1 MLLAFAASLPPVVM
15 LLTSG
20 HFYTP
25 WSWLPRIVTQ
35 FTAGALAC
43 AAVRRL
49 RLTDR
54 GRRAAG
60 YTSLLLLGAMVGV
73 LYWFAAHPISGV
85 VENDSG
91 GVVDVLFVPL
101 VITLA
106 IGLGSLPGLLSTRVM
121 VYGGQ
126 ISFCLY
132 MVHELVHT
140 SWGWAVIEFELT
152 PWEQDNP
159 WKWNVIGLLVIAV
172 GLSVLM
178 YHFVEEPARRWMR
191 RMVDVR
197 PVNTE
202 TEPDESPT
210 TKLHQIDGGLEAVSA
225 RAV

>member
-1 MLLAFAASLPPVVM
+1 VMLLA
-15 LLTSG
+15 SG

-35 FTAGALAC
+35 FIAGALAC

-54 GRRAAG
+54 GRRIAG
-60 YTSLLLLGAMVGV
+60 YISLLLLVAMVAV
-73 LYWFAAHPISGV
+73 LYWFAAHPIAGV

-91 GVVDVLFVPL
+91 GAVDMLFVPL
-101 VITLA
+101 VIALA
-106 IGLGSLPGLLSTRVM
+106 IGVGSLPRLLSTRLM

-126 ISFCLY
+126 ISFSLY

-140 SWGWAVIEFELT
+140 SWGWAVIQFNLT

-159 WKWNVIGLLVIAV
+159 WRWNVIGLLAIAV
-172 GLSVLM
+172 GLSILL

-191 RMVDVR
+191 RMVDVGR
-197 PVNTE
+197 LNVDAGT
-202 TEPDESPT
+202 DAAAHSASG
-210 TKLHQIDGGLEAVSA
+210 KLQSIDGALEARPKSISA
-225 RAV
+225 RAG